1 METQKIVDM
10 LVEERNRIT
19 RAILILNGPNDA
31 ELLDAG
37 HPENAKVRLGRIFK
51 GLGLHGMERQ
61 MSAPVKRFS
70 AATRAKMSAAQ
81 KARYAKLKKA
91 A

>member
-37 HPENAKVRLGRIFK
+37 HPENAKESARVRRKPNYWRGVGTRGRR
-51 GLGLHGMERQ
+51 LR
-61 MSAPVKRFS
+61 
-70 AATRAKMSAAQ
+70 
-81 KARYAKLKKA
+81 
-91 A
+91 